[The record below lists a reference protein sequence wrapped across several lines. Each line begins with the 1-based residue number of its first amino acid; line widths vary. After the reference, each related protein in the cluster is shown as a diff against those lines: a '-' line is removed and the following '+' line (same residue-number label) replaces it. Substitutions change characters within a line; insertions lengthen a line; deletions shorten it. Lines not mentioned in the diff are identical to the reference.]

1 MNKKRKTTAISLS
14 VLFLAAASTTLGLTL
29 SSCAQSTKI
38 SSSTSSNS
46 IKKVVANNIQSD
58 LNKNI
63 MLYNVVFPETNLNSN
78 QNSFVLTDL
87 ISNATGLAVEE
98 FSIEYGSN
106 WIKVNINDNFN
117 YIFGGN
123 APENTVIENDGKT
136 LLIQD
141 IEWCTDL
148 GDDLQVLLKSY
159 NWWNIDV
166 TQLQKFIN
174 DNNIYSSYIIENYS
188 PFANGINKLA
198 FKQMFKNAKE
208 PDKLLTILR
217 NNFEFNINVTQTN
230 QGTNIVGDLEI
241 TSKYKKYLFKKLSS
255 SVQQPTNIE
264 ISPDRL
270 TLKIKNLQFPTYV
283 MDNLNT
289 SDISTKIQNIFDS
302 KNINT
307 DEISGNK
314 ISDSNKENILKA
326 FGNVKNTSTPVLS
339 TNGQNMSV
347 SVAIDNPSSITYNQ
361 FSTPITITINLG
373 DANIRVNLPSSNN
386 NGIEYANN
394 IIKVHVNAPINPFIV
409 QIQNPNITSEINQI
423 IENYQIENSTNLLN
437 QQYVLSLIFDKINK
451 TVPGSTTDKIE
462 NYITSNDV
470 DVSVEY
476 VSQSNN
482 VRYYR
487 MILEIKETVNKEF
500 SQLNDTTINSI
511 EIHDV
516 TRNNKVYK
524 NKILWIKN
532 ITFYQPYGLIDTT
545 NLAARFQQAVN
556 QLQIISPVLM
566 DNYKDRFFSLVFGNT
581 LSPNNAILNVEHNTI
596 TIIINSNYP
605 YVFNL
610 GDKTSKLYLTNVNW
624 YHQDNTINDQTF
636 DLLNQFIAE
645 NNIQKNTDMQ
655 LYSDKLV
662 KKLFGSNI
670 NTSIIGV
677 EMIPTEINNY
687 ENNTVKFKFT
697 VDPLANLS
705 FVQGD
710 INATNA
716 ANFQFVSASEIII
729 STTVSPIM
737 FDVNSDIVSQQF
749 KQTMNEQSVT
759 SFSQIRLSRFKDA
772 FARNVYNAIN
782 AIQNNNITNYI
793 TQDQFVSYFSKIS
806 FSYEANQTRVKIVSN
821 SDNIKY
827 LINNSNNT
835 SIISNYMYV
844 NDVVFTH

>member
-1 MNKKRKTTAISLS
+1 MNKKRKTSAISLS

-29 SSCAQSTKI
+29 SSCAQSTSI

-78 QNSFVLTDL
+78 QNSFILTDL
-87 ISNATGLAVEE
+87 ISNATGLAIEE

-117 YIFGGN
+117 YAFGGN
-123 APENTVIENDGKT
+123 APENTVIQNDGKT

-148 GDDLQVLLKSY
+148 GDNLQVLLKNY

-174 DNNIYSSYIIENYS
+174 DNKIYSSYIIENYT
-188 PFANGINKLA
+188 PYANGINKLA
-198 FKQMFKNAKE
+198 FKKMFKNAKE

-217 NNFEFNINVTQTN
+217 NNFVFSINVTQTN
-230 QGTNIVGDLEI
+230 SGTNIVGDLQI

-289 SDISTKIQNIFDS
+289 SAISTKIQNIFNS
-302 KNINT
+302 KNIDTNQ
-307 DEISGNK
+307 ISSNS
-314 ISDSNKENILKA
+314 ISDYNKENILKA
-326 FGNVKNTSTPVLS
+326 FGNVKNTSTPVFS
-339 TNGQNMSV
+339 TTGQNMSV

-373 DANIRVNLPSSNN
+373 DANIRVNLPTGNN
-386 NGIEYANN
+386 NGIEITNN
-394 IIKVHVNAPINPFIV
+394 IIKVHVTAPVPAFIV

-451 TVPGSTTDKIE
+451 TAPGSTTDKID
-462 NYITSNDV
+462 NYITWDDV
-470 DVSVEY
+470 DFSVEY

-500 SQLNDTTINSI
+500 SKLNDTTINSI

-524 NKILWIKN
+524 NKVLWIKN

-581 LSPNNAILNVEHNTI
+581 LSPNNARLNVEHNTI

-636 DLLNQFIAE
+636 DLLNQFITE

-697 VDPLANLS
+697 VDSLANLS
-705 FVQGD
+705 FVKGD
-710 INATNA
+710 INDTNA
-716 ANFQFVSASEIII
+716 ANFEFVSEKEIII
-729 STTVSPIM
+729 STTVSPII
-737 FDVNSDIVSQQF
+737 FDVNSDIVSEQF
-749 KQTMNEQSVT
+749 KQTMTDQSVT

-772 FARNVYNAIN
+772 FARNVYNAIS

-793 TQDQFVSYFSKIS
+793 TEAQFVSYFSKIT
-806 FSYEANQTRVKIVSN
+806 FSYEPNQTRVKIVSN

>member
-1 MNKKRKTTAISLS
+1 MNKKRKTSAISLS

-29 SSCAQSTKI
+29 SSCAQSTSI

-46 IKKVVANNIQSD
+46 VKKVVANNIQSD

-63 MLYNVVFPETNLNSN
+63 MLYNVVFPETDLYNP
-78 QNSFVLTDL
+78 NSFILSDL
-87 ISNATGLAVEE
+87 ISNATGLAIEE

-123 APENTVIENDGKT
+123 APENTVIQNDGKT
-136 LLIQD
+136 LLIQN

-148 GDDLQVLLKSY
+148 GDNLQVLLKKY

-174 DNNIYSSYIIENYS
+174 DNKIYSSYIIENYT
-188 PFANGINKLA
+188 PYANGINKLI
-198 FKQMFKNAKE
+198 FKQMLKNAK
-208 PDKLLTILR
+208 DAAKLLTTLK
-217 NNFEFNINVTQTN
+217 NNFVFNINVTQTN
-230 QGTNIVGDLEI
+230 AGTNIVGDLEI
-241 TSKYKKYLFKKLSS
+241 KSKYPKYLFKKLTN
-255 SVQQPTNIE
+255 SVQQPTNME
-264 ISPDRL
+264 ISADRL

-289 SDISTKIQNIFDS
+289 SAISTKIQNIFDS
-302 KNINT
+302 KNIDT
-307 DEISGNK
+307 DEISSNN
-314 ISDSNKENILKA
+314 ISDYNKENILKA

-339 TNGQNMSV
+339 TNGQNMSI
-347 SVAIDNPSSITYNQ
+347 SVAIDNPSSINYHQ
-361 FSTPITITINLG
+361 FSTPTTITINLG
-373 DANIRVNLPSSNN
+373 DANIRVNLPSGNN
-386 NGIEYANN
+386 NGIEISNN
-394 IIKVHVNAPINPFIV
+394 IIKVHVNAPVNPFIV
-409 QIQNPNITSEINQI
+409 QLQNPNITSEINQI
-423 IENYQIENSTNLLN
+423 IENYQIENDTNLLN
-437 QQYVLSLIFDKINK
+437 QQYVLSLIFDRINK
-451 TVPGSTTDKIE
+451 TTPGSPTDKIE

-470 DVSVEY
+470 DVSVQY

-487 MILEIKETVNKEF
+487 MILEIKDTVNKEF

-524 NKILWIKN
+524 NKVLWIKN

-545 NLAARFQQAVN
+545 NLSARFQAAVN

-566 DNYKDRFFSLVFGNT
+566 DNYKDRFFNLVFGNT
-581 LSPNNAILNVEHNTI
+581 LSANNARLNVEHNTI

-610 GDKTSKLYLTNVNW
+610 GDKTSKLYLTNVQW

-655 LYSDKLV
+655 LYSDQLV

-677 EMIPTEINNY
+677 EMIPSEINNY
-687 ENNTVKFKFT
+687 DNNTVKFKFT
-697 VDPLANLS
+697 VDPLANIS
-705 FVQGD
+705 FVQGE
-710 INATNA
+710 INDTNT
-716 ANFQFVSASEIII
+716 ANFEFVSASEIII
-729 STTVSPIM
+729 STTVSPII
-737 FDVNSDIVSQQF
+737 FDVNSDIVSEQF
-749 KQTMNEQSVT
+749 KQTMTAQSVT
-759 SFSQIRLSRFKDA
+759 SFSQIKLSTFRDA
-772 FARNVYNAIN
+772 FARNVYNAIS

-793 TQDQFVSYFSKIS
+793 TEQQFVSYFSKIS
-806 FSYEANQTRVKIVSN
+806 FSYEANQTRVKIISN
-821 SDNIKY
+821 TDNIKF

-835 SIISNYMYV
+835 SIISSYMYV
-844 NDVVFTH
+844 NDVVFSH

>member
-29 SSCAQSTKI
+29 SSCAQSTSI

-87 ISNATGLAVEE
+87 ISNATGLAIEE

-117 YIFGGN
+117 FVFGGN
-123 APENTVIENDGKT
+123 APENTVIQNDGKT

-148 GDDLQVLLKSY
+148 GDNLQVLLKNY

-174 DNNIYSSYIIENYS
+174 DNKIYSSYIIENYT
-188 PFANGINKLA
+188 PFSNGINKLA

-217 NNFEFNINVTQTN
+217 NNFVFSINVTQTN
-230 QGTNIVGDLEI
+230 SGTNIVGDLQI

-289 SDISTKIQNIFDS
+289 SAISTKIQNIFNS
-302 KNINT
+302 KNIDTNQ
-307 DEISGNK
+307 ISSNS
-314 ISDSNKENILKA
+314 ISDYNKENILNA
-326 FGNVKNTSTPVLS
+326 FGYVKNTTTPVFS

-347 SVAIDNPSSITYNQ
+347 SVAIDNPSSINYHQ

-373 DANIRVNLPSSNN
+373 DANIRVNLPSGNN
-386 NGIEYANN
+386 NGIEITNN
-394 IIKVHVNAPINPFIV
+394 IIKVHVTAPVPAFIV

-451 TVPGSTTDKIE
+451 TAPGSQTDKID
-462 NYITSNDV
+462 NYITWDDV
-470 DVSVEY
+470 DFSVEY
-476 VSQSNN
+476 VSQTNG

-500 SQLNDTTINSI
+500 SKLNDTTINSI

-524 NKILWIKN
+524 NKVLWIKN

-556 QLQIISPVLM
+556 QLQIISPKLM
-566 DNYKDRFFSLVFGNT
+566 DNYKDRFFSLVFGNS
-581 LSPNNAILNVEHNTI
+581 LSPNNARLNVEHNTI

-610 GDKTSKLYLTNVNW
+610 GDKTSKLYLTNVTW
-624 YHQDNTINDQTF
+624 YHQDSTINDQTF

-677 EMIPTEINNY
+677 EMIPAEINNY

-716 ANFQFVSASEIII
+716 ANFEFVSEKEIII

-749 KQTMNEQSVT
+749 KQTMTDQSVT

-772 FARNVYNAIN
+772 FARNVYNAIS